1 MSTTAIESAGSSV
14 GLSVQVT
21 RKAQIQMVK
30 DGKAAVSL
38 IRASEAVTS
47 AAGEKHAAKVD
58 VTA

>member
-38 IRASEAVTS
+38 IRASEAVQAS
-47 AAGEKHAAKVD
+47 SSNPKASKVD